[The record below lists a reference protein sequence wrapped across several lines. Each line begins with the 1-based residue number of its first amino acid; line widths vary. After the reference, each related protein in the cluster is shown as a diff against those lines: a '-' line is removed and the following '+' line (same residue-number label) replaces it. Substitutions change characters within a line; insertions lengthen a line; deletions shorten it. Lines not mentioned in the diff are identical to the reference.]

1 MLGSRFTDNQPVNPE
16 ISDASESNLTKF
28 VESCVKASESHR
40 NVFALM
46 SGSYLD
52 DAQKCIDLYNGK
64 LYTKREKMA
73 HECKPDDYAYYVDF
87 DATLMKQYTYKE
99 YVRQVDESG
108 ASANDGEAL
117 DALSMMRMLKF
128 CHSQNRSEEKEED
141 MLRFR
146 GMHGNGIYKFE
157 PVIKDGLAWPGHD
170 VIDPRHIG
178 VSPGASD
185 FADAVYYY
193 YRRPVPT
200 SELKEKYSDRA
211 GRIKSDAS
219 VSFSGGGDTQGPKV
233 TGGVGSSVVKFAMG
247 LLGGSPES
255 GLGEQTVLT
264 EFYYKDPKV
273 ITINNERELDEWIE
287 RNTGFGTGEF
297 KAKTKDQY
305 MELLFP
311 KALQPLSPD
320 GIPVEPVASPF
331 TVKEYYHGR
340 VILHCN
346 DIILD
351 DYHNPLP
358 MPGFVN
364 CKCYR
369 KPNEFWGKGIIHKI
383 REPIQNKQMIL
394 AGNTFSLDYRLKPV
408 YFLFGASGSAANL
421 KKIPAEPNTVI
432 QGGAS
437 GDIKALPT
445 PNILPQDVLAASEN
459 RRRDAEMTAGLES
472 VLGGVNQTGT
482 YSGVQFEKQ
491 LEQATGK
498 LAPRFRELNR
508 ARTNIGELYLWF
520 IQNYMTDQRRLDFLT
535 GAEEQDYLIIN
546 QQKSQGGQMVVENDV
561 TKGKYHF
568 FIDVSV
574 NRPISVAER
583 FKIAQGI
590 AAIFEKVDPTEAAK
604 IMLENM
610 EVPGIHDYIRRF
622 NLSVQKM
629 QQSQQAMQQ
638 QQVAMAQQ
646 KQAQDASI
654 KERDMD
660 VKEVKAGSD
669 VYEAQVNMVKELAMA
684 GIKVPPQMLMNLGLT
699 DSDLTMAV
707 AQGDGAGE

>member
-1 MLGSRFTDNQPVNPE
+1 
-16 ISDASESNLTKF
+16 
-28 VESCVKASESHR
+28 
-40 NVFALM
+40 
-46 SGSYLD
+46 
-52 DAQKCIDLYNGK
+52 
-64 LYTKREKMA
+64 
-73 HECKPDDYAYYVDF
+73 
-87 DATLMKQYTYKE
+87 
-99 YVRQVDESG
+99 
-108 ASANDGEAL
+108 
-117 DALSMMRMLKF
+117 
-128 CHSQNRSEEKEED
+128 
-141 MLRFR
+141 
-146 GMHGNGIYKFE
+146 
-157 PVIKDGLAWPGHD
+157 
-170 VIDPRHIG
+170 
-178 VSPGASD
+178 
-185 FADAVYYY
+185 
-193 YRRPVPT
+193 
-200 SELKEKYSDRA
+200 
-211 GRIKSDAS
+211 
-219 VSFSGGGDTQGPKV
+219 
-233 TGGVGSSVVKFAMG
+233 
-247 LLGGSPES
+247 
-255 GLGEQTVLT
+255 
-264 EFYYKDPKV
+264 
-273 ITINNERELDEWIE
+273 
-287 RNTGFGTGEF
+287 
-297 KAKTKDQY
+297 
-305 MELLFP
+305 
-311 KALQPLSPD
+311 
-320 GIPVEPVASPF
+320 
-331 TVKEYYHGR
+331 
-340 VILHCN
+340 
-346 DIILD
+346 
-351 DYHNPLP
+351 
-358 MPGFVN
+358 
-364 CKCYR
+364 
-369 KPNEFWGKGIIHKI
+369 
-383 REPIQNKQMIL
+383 
-394 AGNTFSLDYRLKPV
+394 
-408 YFLFGASGSAANL
+408 
-421 KKIPAEPNTVI
+421 
-432 QGGAS
+432 
-437 GDIKALPT
+437 
-445 PNILPQDVLAASEN
+445 
-459 RRRDAEMTAGLES
+459 MTAGLES

-583 FKIAQGI
+583 FTIAQGI